1 MADER
6 DPQVSRRYRELGSEE
21 PPPALD
27 QAILAASRQA
37 AAPRRRWYVPLA
49 AAAVAL
55 LAVGVALHVQREQPD
70 PETMTAPSEV
80 KEEAPQRLRKQ
91 EAPRELRSEE
101 RPVPAPE
108 AKRDPPMQDRQPA
121 PAAASPIP
129 QTAPVPQPK
138 LGEAQPQAERRAE
151 GMLGRTVQEDPDK
164 WLESIAELRRLER
177 HDEADKAFADFREQ
191 YPDYRIPEEML
202 GKIQKK

>member
-6 DPQVSRRYRELGSEE
+6 DPQVSRRYRELGSEQ

-37 AAPRRRWYVPLA
+37 VASRRRWYVPLA

-121 PAAASPIP
+121 PAAAPPIP
-129 QTAPVPQPK
+129 QTAPAPRPK
-138 LGEAQPQAERRAE
+138 LGEAQPQAMER
-151 GMLGRTVQEDPDK
+151 MLGRTAQESPDE
-164 WLESIAELRRLER
+164 WLERIAELRRLER
-177 HDEADKAFADFREQ
+177 HEEADKAFADFRQQ